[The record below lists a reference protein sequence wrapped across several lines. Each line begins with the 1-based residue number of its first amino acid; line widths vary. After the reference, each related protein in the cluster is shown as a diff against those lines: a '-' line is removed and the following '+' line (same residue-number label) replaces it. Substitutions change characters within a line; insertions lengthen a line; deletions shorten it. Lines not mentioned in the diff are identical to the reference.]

1 MTSYASAAI
10 ILCRKRIFTFLWGGE
25 GGGDGSV
32 CLIYNFL
39 GFPMLKIG
47 CWAGKSFIWIY
58 SCVNIRLKMFAFLL
72 SKSEVCLKNMVGAGK
87 CLEVG
92 NRRVLQKNIHH
103 KVII

>member
-10 ILCRKRIFTFLWGGE
+10 ILCRKRIFTFLFG

-47 CWAGKSFIWIY
+47 CWAGKSFIRIY
-58 SCVNIRLKMFAFLL
+58 SCVNIRLQMFAFLL
-72 SKSEVCLKNMVGAGK
+72 SKSEVCLKNMGAGK